1 MVMASLPQVAAGLV
15 ANGADLCHRDPQLK
29 ARGFWPTVKSVGDKT
44 THVTGIPFRISSGSG
59 SIRSAGPEVG
69 EDSDYVL
76 GEILGFNEAEREELI
91 KAGVVWP

>member
-1 MVMASLPQVAAGLV
+1 MTTLQAARVVAGLV
-15 ANGADLCHRDPQLK
+15 ANGADLCQRDPQLK

-59 SIRSAGPEVG
+59 AIGSAGPEVG
-69 EDSDYVL
+69 ENGDYVL
-76 GEILGFNEAEREELI
+76 GEILGFSGTEREELL